1 MSRLSRVVP
10 TWKTKR
16 LQYRLATVALL
27 LELAEQYPDLRERL
41 VKMAWDLRSCPLA
54 NRDDEASGWSS
65 PFPCGLVEL
74 CAACR
79 RVQCYHLSRSY
90 QARAELLAASHP
102 EIRGLFVT
110 IEFPGRD
117 PFVVDQELRRIED
130 ALWRKTTDPTS
141 AASVIV
147 GLLAIRDASLDG
159 GDLNGH
165 RHCVLLVDSVLARE
179 FWLKS
184 GFRWAPQTLASLLR
198 RILVQTL
205 GREVPEDS
213 VHVEPLYAHSTD
225 DLAVTLPPASPRELG
240 KHVRR
245 VVDYARKWS
254 KPGAYL
260 SIGHRVFLA
269 LAAARKPDEE
279 RLSPVSRPMG
289 LWRGVIGWEERKKEI
304 QARDRKEASKPAHK
318 KLARGAVRT
327 VVLPPPVRRKPGRPQ
342 RAIPVDALVASFQR
356 HAGCVAAV
364 ARDLGIP
371 RRTIA
376 DHLRRLAPEVLGRR
390 NVAETPQGS
399 TGGTGQRPH
408 VIYPSNASPHPTR
421 PVHST
426 KSNAKRRE
434 AEPSAG
440 RAQRGSHP
448 RARQA
453 HSLYVTVEPCIR
465 KAATAGSATA
475 E

>member
-1 MSRLSRVVP
+1 MSRISRVVP

-254 KPGAYL
+254 KPGAYIG
-260 SIGHRVFLA
+260 IGHRVFLA

-327 VVLPPPVRRKPGRPQ
+327 AVLLPPVRRKPGRPQ
-342 RAIPVDALVASFQR
+342 RDIPVEALVASFQR

-364 ARDLGIP
+364 ARELGVP
-371 RRTIA
+371 RKTIA
-376 DHLRRLAPEVLGRR
+376 DHIRRLAPEVLGRR
-390 NVAETPQGS
+390 NVAETPQGF
-399 TGGTGQRPH
+399 TGGTGQRP
-408 VIYPSNASPHPTR
+408 PRPLRADASPV
-421 PVHST
+421 PVISSHST
-426 KSNAKRRE
+426 KSNRNRRE

-453 HSLYVTVEPCIR
+453 HSQRVSVEPCIR
-465 KAATAGSATA
+465 KAATAGSATTA
-475 E
+475 